1 VTVFAAGA
9 LPDAARQPDGATRGS
24 VVILGGLDETPDDF
38 ALLTEVLLL
47 AGYAVTIFGDVS
59 VDPRA
64 SAEGVA
70 RLLENTIARPVIV
83 VGTDFGAVLAL
94 SVAVESASTA
104 ARVDAVVIGGLVTR
118 ASRASTSPIADL
130 EAVTTSATVAG
141 AVAGAFTAS
150 GGAADLLREPRIPHG
165 FRLPDAPRVRLPTLV
180 LHGDADD
187 VTAVADAVSWASLLP
202 FGSLRLVPGG
212 DHHVLV
218 GEERRTIAASIL
230 LFIERQRAGRAV
242 LVDGF
247 ASTSSRAR

>member
-1 VTVFAAGA
+1 MFAAGA
-9 LPDAARQPDGATRGS
+9 LPDAARQPDGETRGS
-24 VVILGGLDETPDDF
+24 VVILAGLDEAPGDF

-64 SAEGVA
+64 SSEGVA
-70 RLLENTIARPVIV
+70 RLLASTLVRPVIV

-94 SVAVESASTA
+94 SLAVESASTA

-118 ASRASTSPIADL
+118 SSRASTVPIADFD
-130 EAVTTSATVAG
+130 AVTASV
-141 AVAGAFTAS
+141 TAS
-150 GGAADLLREPRIPHG
+150 GGAADALLEPRIPHG
-165 FRLPDAPRVRLPTLV
+165 FRLPDAQHVRLPTLV

-218 GEERRTIAASIL
+218 GEARRTIAASIV
-230 LFIERQRAGRAV
+230 LFIERHRAGRAV

-247 ASTSSRAR
+247 ASTGTRAR

>member
-1 VTVFAAGA
+1 MFAAGA
-9 LPDAARQPDGATRGS
+9 LPDAAREPDGETRGT
-24 VVILGGLDETPDDF
+24 VMILAGLDETADDF

-70 RLLENTIARPVIV
+70 RLLENTIVRPVIV

-94 SVAVESASTA
+94 SFAVESASAA
-104 ARVDAVVIGGLVTR
+104 ARVDAVVVGGLVTR
-118 ASRASTSPIADL
+118 ASRASTIPVADF
-130 EAVTTSATVAG
+130 EAVT
-141 AVAGAFTAS
+141 AS
-150 GGAADLLREPRIPHG
+150 GEAAESQLEPRIPHG
-165 FRLPDAPRVRLPTLV
+165 FRLPDAQRVRLPTLV

-218 GEERRTIAASIL
+218 GEARRTIAASIV

-247 ASTSSRAR
+247 ASTGSRAR